1 MLESRARV
9 IERRGEA
16 ALIEVLEQAGCGV
29 CVTGKACGT
38 TQLARWLSWRP
49 RQLEVA
55 NPIQAGPGD
64 EVIVAVEDGKLARSA
79 AAVFARALGL
89 VLVGAVVGFLAGGGG
104 DALAAAGAA
113 AGLAGAYVLIR
124 RSGRTQVHAHQAPRI
139 VRAVRATNL

>member
-16 ALIEVLEQAGCGV
+16 ALIEVLEQTGCGV
-29 CVTGKACGT
+29 CVTSKACGT
-38 TQLARWLSWRP
+38 TLLARWLSWRP

-79 AAVFARALGL
+79 AAVFAGALGL
-89 VLVGAVVGFLAGGGG
+89 VLVGAVAGSLAGGG

-113 AGLAGAYVLIR
+113 AGLTGAYVLIR
-124 RSGRTQVHAHQAPRI
+124 RWERARVHAHQAPRI
-139 VRAVRATNL
+139 VRVVRATNL